1 MVKGTTI
8 ADDITRAAVGLFA
21 ENGYAGTSVQQIVEA
36 AGVTKGALYHYFG
49 SKDDLL
55 FGIYDRLLGTQQ
67 GHLDAIVSAGGDIDD
82 VLTAVCMDVVQTT
95 VAQLDEAV
103 VFFQSA
109 HMLSAVR
116 REEVTRRRRRYH
128 DAFGALITR
137 GQKEGRYRTDIP
149 LPVLI
154 AHFFA
159 DVHYLGQWYSP
170 TGTSS
175 ADTLAHQLTALFLA
189 GIRRG
194 DAAAAG
200 TAG

>member
-1 MVKGTTI
+1 MVKGTTV
-8 ADDITRAAVGLFA
+8 ADDITRAAVELFA
-21 ENGYAGTSVQQIVEA
+21 ANGYGGTSVQQIVEA

-55 FGIYDRLLGTQQ
+55 FGIYERLLGTQQ
-67 GHLDAIVSAGGDIDD
+67 EHLDAIVAGGGDIDD
-82 VLTAVCMDVVQTT
+82 VLRAACVDVVETT

-109 HMLSAVR
+109 HLLSPER
-116 REEVTRRRRRYH
+116 HDEVTRRRRTYN
-128 DAFGALITR
+128 DAFGALIAQ
-137 GQKEGRYRTDIP
+137 GQAEGRYRTDIP

-170 TGTSS
+170 TGASS
-175 ADTLAHQLTALFLA
+175 ADALARQLTELFLA
-189 GIRRG
+189 GIRRV
-194 DAAAAG
+194 DAAARHPAG
-200 TAG
+200 